1 MIKDSRSTTS
11 CLHWLYS
18 TIKFCSSLNLY
29 LLYILSEGIEYSD
42 TDLIAVRIKALN
54 PGKAKIQA
62 TVQLPGGQKIS
73 TFVEVVGK

>member
-1 MIKDSRSTTS
+1 MPPLAIFYDKI
-11 CLHWLYS
+11 LFL
-18 TIKFCSSLNLY
+18 IKFVFV
-29 LLYILSEGIEYSD
+29 LYILSEGIEYSD